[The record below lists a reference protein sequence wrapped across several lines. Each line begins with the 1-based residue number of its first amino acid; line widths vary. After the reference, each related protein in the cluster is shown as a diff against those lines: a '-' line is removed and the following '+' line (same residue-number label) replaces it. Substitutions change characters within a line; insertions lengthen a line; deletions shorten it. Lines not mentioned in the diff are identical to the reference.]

1 MSKVGIINKKPG
13 KYDHM
18 KDMIKMIVIDNDKMT
33 LEDVAK
39 HVGINIV
46 TSRDKAAFVHLMRKI
61 DNEIKKDL
69 KKYTLPKHIKRE
81 SDYNLAVP
89 WTADVVY
96 NAYCCDDLKTLPL
109 PILLD
114 MEKHLKNIINEVK
127 IKEGNI

>member
-1 MSKVGIINKKPG
+1 MSEVNVINKKAG

-18 KDMIKMIVIDNDKMT
+18 KDLIKMIVIDNDKMT

-39 HVGINIV
+39 HVGINII

-69 KKYTLPKHIKRE
+69 KKYALPAHIKRE
-81 SDYNLAVP
+81 SDYLAVP

-96 NAYCCDDLKTLPL
+96 NAYCCDDLKTLSL
-109 PILLD
+109 SILLE